1 MNSNLLKKLLAMV
14 LTGLFLVSVGVS
26 AAQKEP
32 VCKPACT
39 PGEKCVTTST
49 KPKPHCVP
57 N

>member
-32 VCKPACT
+32 VCKPTCT